1 MIIFKSINRLNNHL
15 KFENNVGFVPTM
27 GSLHN
32 GHLSLINKSLR
43 TSKKTL
49 VTLFINPYQFN
60 KKKDFKKYPRNLKKD
75 IMLLKKRNIDYIL
88 IPKLTE
94 IFGKNDEKSI
104 KISAK
109 DKILCAKYRPGHFE
123 GVLAVINQFLSK
135 IKVNKIFLGE
145 KDYQQLYLIKKLI
158 KKRFKVKVINCKTI
172 RYKNSFAYSSRN
184 SLLKTKRFNEL
195 VKISHI
201 LKKFKYKLKQNIKN
215 KSRIN
220 KIKNEI
226 SKLGAE
232 IEYLE
237 IRNLKL
243 GKKVTSK
250 NFKIFIAYYIDKIRF
265 IDNF

>member
-1 MIIFKSINRLNNHL
+1 
-15 KFENNVGFVPTM
+15 
-27 GSLHN
+27 
-32 GHLSLINKSLR
+32 
-43 TSKKTL
+43 
-49 VTLFINPYQFN
+49 
-60 KKKDFKKYPRNLKKD
+60 
-75 IMLLKKRNIDYIL
+75 
-88 IPKLTE
+88 
-94 IFGKNDEKSI
+94 
-104 KISAK
+104 
-109 DKILCAKYRPGHFE
+109 
-123 GVLAVINQFLSK
+123 
-135 IKVNKIFLGE
+135 
-145 KDYQQLYLIKKLI
+145 
-158 KKRFKVKVINCKTI
+158 VKVINCKTI